1 MQGKENCE
9 LLKKLRKQIADANG
23 IEYEPAVC
31 TYEGDCLGYCP
42 KCDEE
47 LRYLEEQLRAKQR
60 RGEAVSVTDLELDRY
75 MREKILFRNRI
86 KVVECKEQDDPRKYR
101 TMGVYRRS
109 DMIEPDRPE
118 DEGYTDI
125 RLEENPERLFSMD
138 IAEGISD
145 PRDMI
150 EPDRPEE
157 EPVLMGELMTSHEIN
172 EEDEYPEMGI
182 LVRPDE
188 MIDPDGSEGD
198 K

>member
-75 MREKILFRNRI
+75 TREKIRFHNSI
-86 KVVECKEQDDPRKYR
+86 KAECKERDDPRKYR

-109 DMIEPDRPE
+109 
-118 DEGYTDI
+118 
-125 RLEENPERLFSMD
+125 
-138 IAEGISD
+138 
-145 PRDMI
+145 DMI

-182 LVRPDE
+182 LARPE